1 MWQYSWC
8 PEYYFVAYVC
18 FFISLSFIIVLYL
31 YSRQNE
37 YLPPEWLPVLQVIAG
52 RIGDEDEESS
62 ILFQLLST
70 LVEAGGESVAPH
82 IPHIVSLVV
91 RAISK
96 YMATNPGPW
105 TQVCA
110 ITPYGFIFILNLDFF
125 FLRGI

>member
-1 MWQYSWC
+1 MYVVF
-8 PEYYFVAYVC
+8 PEYYSAYVC
-18 FFISLSFIIVLYL
+18 YFKFLYHLSLLCLF
-31 YSRQNE
+31 SRQNE

-82 IPHIVSLVV
+82 VPHIVSLVV
-91 RAISK
+91 GAISK

-105 TQVCA
+105 SQVCA
-110 ITPYGFIFILNLDFF
+110 ITSIDFF
-125 FLRGI
+125 LLYIWIFFLIFLVQ